1 MANLY
6 EINQGIMECLDLE
19 TGEIIDPER
28 LTALQME
35 RNAKF
40 ENVALWIKNLLSDAD
55 AYKAEKD
62 AFAAREKAA
71 KNKAESLKKWL
82 ADALQGEKFTTAKT
96 AVSFRKSE
104 SVEIQDEDRLIVWAM
119 GNGHEDLLT
128 FAAPSV
134 NKTAIKQAL
143 KNGVEM
149 PWATMR
155 ENQNIQI
162 K

>member
-1 MANLY
+1 MATLY
-6 EINQGIMECLDLE
+6 EIDQKILETIDYE

-35 RNAKF
+35 RTAKLQ
-40 ENVALWIKNLLSDAD
+40 NVALWVKNLLSDAE

-143 KNGVEM
+143 KNGVET
-149 PWATMR
+149 PWATIK
-155 ENQNIQI
+155 ENYNLQI

>member
-6 EINQGIMECLDLE
+6 EINKGILECLDLE
-19 TGEIIDPER
+19 TGEVIDPER

-40 ENVALWIKNLLSDAD
+40 ENVALWIKNLLSDAE

-71 KNKAESLKKWL
+71 KNKAESLKRWL

>member
-6 EINQGIMECLDLE
+6 EIDKGIMECIDWDS
-19 TGEIIDPER
+19 GEVIDPER

-35 RNAKF
+35 RTAKL
-40 ENVALWIKNLLSDAD
+40 EGVALWIKNLLSDAE

-62 AFAAREKAA
+62 AFVAREKAA
-71 KNKAESLKKWL
+71 KNKAESLKRWL
-82 ADALQGEKFTTAKT
+82 AEALAGEKFSTAKT
-96 AVSFRKSE
+96 AISYRKSE
-104 SVEIQDEDRLIVWAM
+104 SVEILDEDKLIVWAM

-128 FAAPSV
+128 FNAPSA

-143 KNGVEM
+143 KNGVET
-149 PWATMR
+149 PWATIK
-155 ENQNIQI
+155 ENYNLQI

>member
-6 EINQGIMECLDLE
+6 EINKGILECLDLE

-71 KNKAESLKKWL
+71 KNKAESLKRWL